1 MAAKEFPKTWP
12 PLVIREF
19 EDIKK
24 AYIVVRDLVRSL
36 DDLRKRVLEVVND
49 HAALI
54 DFSVS
59 ATNSI
64 TSGTTQT
71 QVGATALT
79 SRFNRVAT
87 HGNVDDGVK
96 LPTALAGKEV
106 IILNDTATADL
117 QVWPAT
123 GDAIE
128 AAAADAV
135 GVTKIANQE
144 SVTYQAVDATTWY
157 ITNIEP

>member
-1 MAAKEFPKTWP
+1 MATKQFPKTWP

-19 EDIKK
+19 TDIKK
-24 AYIVVRDLVRSL
+24 AYIIVRDLVRSL
-36 DDLRKRVLEVVND
+36 DDLRKKILEVGND

-54 DFSVS
+54 DFSIS
-59 ATNSI
+59 ATDGI

-71 QVGATALT
+71 QAGATALT

-106 IILNDTATADL
+106 IILNDTAVADL

-123 GDAIE
+123 DDAIE
-128 AAAADAV
+128 GAAADAV
-135 GVTKIANQE
+135 G
-144 SVTYQAVDATTWY
+144 
-157 ITNIEP
+157 